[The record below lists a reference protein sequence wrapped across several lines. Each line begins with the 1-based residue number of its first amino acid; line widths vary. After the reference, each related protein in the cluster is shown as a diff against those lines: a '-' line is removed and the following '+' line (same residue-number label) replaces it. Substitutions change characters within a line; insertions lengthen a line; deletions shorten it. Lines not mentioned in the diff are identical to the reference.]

1 MLNMKASRTCLLLA
15 ALLLATSF
23 LHADILV
30 LKDGK
35 RLEGKVLSETPDAVY
50 FEYNIT
56 VKIKDQKNFPRT
68 DIEQLIRQ
76 RPEELEIVDVR
87 KKLPTPDMMT
97 ADEYERL
104 IQDHLRPF
112 ANKYKGTAEAT
123 EVEKMIAEVTAE
135 KEKVVSGQVKI
146 DGKWLDATAVKRDAY
161 NIEAKKLRTEFQ
173 ELAASTKMEDW
184 VAALR
189 LYSRM
194 ADVQNGFPASLEY
207 PKMMEEVQPLLKK
220 FNDQLNKMV
229 QEQPILAK
237 AREDNLS
244 KLIEPDLSRTKAAI
258 QAEDDR
264 WRNNYDAEKRARI
277 IWLLPYKMDLR
288 SLQDAQKLIVNEITK
303 LNTTDMPRLVAV
315 NEQLTAALRYIAD
328 ENVAEAEGA
337 LEAALKAAGGNTKD
351 YGRVMTAVRA
361 SIQGL
366 KADLNKRKS
375 AQRTGQT
382 GATALSGSS
391 DAPIKDDRV
400 AAALA
405 AAQNKGKG
413 EMKGEEG
420 TPDADAKADTKAD
433 PKADTKA
440 DKKAAPKAAP
450 KPAAPKPAP
459 VALPVEEESAISPLI
474 VGAVALLAILLIA
487 MFFQKK
493 KKAAAQED

>member
-1 MLNMKASRTCLLLA
+1 MKASRTCLLLA

-30 LKDGK
+30 LKNGQ
-35 RLEGKVLSETPDAVY
+35 RLEGKVLSETPEAVY
-50 FEYNIT
+50 YEYNIT
-56 VKIKDQKNFPRT
+56 EKIKDQKNFPRT

-76 RPEELEIVDVR
+76 RPEELEIVEVR

-112 ANKYKGTAEAT
+112 ANKYKGTPEAA
-123 EVEKMIAEVTAE
+123 EVEKMITEVTAE
-135 KEKVVSGQVKI
+135 KEKVVSGQLKV
-146 DGKWLDATAVKRDAY
+146 DGKWLDADAVKRDAY
-161 NIEAKKLRTEFQ
+161 NIDAKKLRNEFS
-173 ELAASTKMEDW
+173 ELAESNKMEDW

-189 LYSRM
+189 IYTRM
-194 ADVQNGFPASLEY
+194 GDVQNGFPASLEY
-207 PKMMEEVQPLLKK
+207 PKMLEDVQPLLKK
-220 FNDQLNKMV
+220 FGDQVNKMI

-244 KLIEPDLSRTKAAI
+244 KLIEPDLSRTTAAI
-258 QAEDDR
+258 KAEDDR
-264 WRNNYDAEKRARI
+264 WRNNYEAEKRARI
-277 IWLLPYKMDLR
+277 TWLIPYKMDLR
-288 SLQDAQKLIVNEITK
+288 SLQDAQKQIVNEITK
-303 LNTTDMPRLVAV
+303 INTTDMPRLIAV

-337 LEAALKAAGGNTKD
+337 LDGATKAAGGNTKD
-351 YGRVMTAVRA
+351 YSRVITVVRA
-361 SIQGL
+361 SIQSL
-366 KADLNKRKS
+366 KSDLNKRKS

-382 GATALSGSS
+382 GATALGGAT

-413 EMKGEEG
+413 DMKGEEAPAADAKG
-420 TPDADAKADTKAD
+420 DAKADAKAES
-433 PKADTKA
+433 
-440 DKKAAPKAAP
+440 KAAPKAAP
-450 KPAAPKPAP
+450 KPATPKPAP
-459 VALPVEEESAISPLI
+459 VALPVEEEEGISPLI

-487 MFFQKK
+487 VFFQKK